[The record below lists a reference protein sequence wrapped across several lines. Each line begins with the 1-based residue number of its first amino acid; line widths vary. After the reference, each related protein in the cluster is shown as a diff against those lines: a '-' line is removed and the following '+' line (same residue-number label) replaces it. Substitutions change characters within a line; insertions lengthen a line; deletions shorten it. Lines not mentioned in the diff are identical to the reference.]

1 MIIGLCGLAGSGK
14 DEVAAILSR
23 EHRFAVIAFA
33 GPIYQAVSEITGLS
47 PQELKDR
54 AIKEEPIPWLG
65 KSPRELL
72 QTLGTEWGREMVSQ
86 DIWITIALRRARQY
100 EGSSWNVA
108 ITDVRFENEAEAI
121 RDAGGQ
127 VWRVERPG
135 AGLSGEAAEHS
146 SEAGVADHLVNQVIY
161 NGGDLD
167 DLGATVNA
175 AFRSLLETTM
185 EVSTQ

>member
-14 DEVAAILSR
+14 DEVSAILSR
-23 EHRFAVIAFA
+23 EHRFAAISFA
-33 GPIYQAVSEITGLS
+33 GPIYKAVSEITGLS

-54 AIKEEPIPWLG
+54 DLKESPIPWLG

-72 QTLGTEWGREMVSQ
+72 QTLGTEWGRETISQ

-108 ITDVRFENEAEAI
+108 ITDVRFDNEAEAI
-121 RDAGGQ
+121 IAAGGQ

-135 AGLSGEAAEHS
+135 AGLSGDAAGHV
-146 SEAGVADHLVNQVIY
+146 SEAGVAERLVSRVIW

-167 DLGATVNA
+167 DLEEAVNA
-175 AFRSLLETTM
+175 ACHSLPCVTM
-185 EVSTQ
+185 EVTPQ

>member
-33 GPIYQAVSEITGLS
+33 GPIYKAVSEITGLG
-47 PQELKDR
+47 PDELKNR
-54 AIKEEPIPWLG
+54 ATKERPIPWLG

-86 DIWITIALRRARQY
+86 DIWINIAMRRARQY

-108 ITDVRFENEAEAI
+108 ITDVRFDNEAEAI
-121 RDAGGQ
+121 LAAGGQ

-135 AGLSGEAAEHS
+135 AGLSGQAAEHS
-146 SEAGVADHLVNQVIY
+146 SEAGVTDHLVSQVIW
-161 NGGDLD
+161 NAGSLD
-167 DLGATVNA
+167 DLEATVNA
-175 AFRSLLETTM
+175 AFRSRLETTM

>member
-23 EHRFAVIAFA
+23 EHRFAVISFA
-33 GPIYQAVSEITGLS
+33 GPIYKAVSEITGLS

-86 DIWITIALRRARQY
+86 DIWINIAMRRAEEYR
-100 EGSSWNVA
+100 EAGWNVA

-127 VWRVERPG
+127 VWRIERPG

-146 SEAGVADHLVNQVIY
+146 SEAGVADHLVNQVIW
-161 NGGDLD
+161 NTGTLD
-167 DLGATVNA
+167 ALGATVNA